1 MKQRMLVAALVIGLL
16 TLGGGTAIAQDPD
29 PTLAPAPSYQPMPA
43 ADPVAAVNGYLDAF
57 VAKRWSTLPSLT
69 CSLERASIASSYDPA
84 AQTYLPREVV
94 QALDDALAVEI
105 IDRSVT
111 LVSSDADS
119 ATVRLDGTLA
129 WSVSDEALRT
139 FVDALAAQSSPAPTA
154 DEKEQYFQGLRS
166 SIDTQVLAPEVQ
178 VVAEGG
184 GWLTCTDIV
193 TQAVEP
199 SPSPVG

>member
-1 MKQRMLVAALVIGLL
+1 M
-16 TLGGGTAIAQDPD
+16 
-29 PTLAPAPSYQPMPA
+29 
-43 ADPVAAVNGYLDAF
+43 
-57 VAKRWSTLPSLT
+57 PSLT
-69 CSLERASIASSYDPA
+69 CSLERDSIASSYDPA
-84 AQTYLPREVV
+84 AQTFFPREVV
-94 QALDDALAVEI
+94 QALYDALVVEI

-111 LVSSDADS
+111 LVSSDTDS

-139 FVDALAAQSSPAPTA
+139 FVDAPRRPSSPAPTP

-184 GWLTCTDIV
+184 GWLICTDIV
-193 TQAVEP
+193 TEAVEP

>member
-1 MKQRMLVAALVIGLL
+1 
-16 TLGGGTAIAQDPD
+16 
-29 PTLAPAPSYQPMPA
+29 
-43 ADPVAAVNGYLDAF
+43 
-57 VAKRWSTLPSLT
+57 
-69 CSLERASIASSYDPA
+69 
-84 AQTYLPREVV
+84 
-94 QALDDALAVEI
+94 
-105 IDRSVT
+105 VT

-184 GWLTCTDIV
+184 GWLICTDIV
-193 TQAVEP
+193 TEAVEP